1 MEIITDPQFW
11 WTLLGLGV
19 ILLVFVALKMKALL
33 NNVYVAVTI
42 SLLIAVAYFHI
53 VDHYM
58 MDMQGLDYWYLFRK

>member
-1 MEIITDPQFW
+1 M
-11 WTLLGLGV
+11 LGLGV
-19 ILLVFVALKMKALL
+19 VLLVGVSFKQKALL

-53 VDHYM
+53 VDHYL

>member
-1 MEIITDPQFW
+1 MDIITNPLFW
-11 WTLLGLGV
+11 TAVLVLGV
-19 ILLVFVALKMKALL
+19 VLLVGVSFKQKALL

-53 VDHYM
+53 VDHYL

>member
-1 MEIITDPQFW
+1 MEIITNPLFW
-11 WTLLGLGV
+11 TAVLVLGV
-19 ILLVFVALKMKALL
+19 VLLVGVSFKQKALL

>member
-1 MEIITDPQFW
+1 MEIVTNPLFW
-11 WTLLGLGV
+11 TAILVLGV
-19 ILLVFVALKMKALL
+19 ILLIGVALKTKALL

-53 VDHYM
+53 VDHYL